1 MLDNEI
7 TYKIIG
13 ATYKVYKTLGP
24 GLLESIYEEALC
36 IQLHIDGLK
45 VERQMPVPIIYEG
58 VRLNEDLRLDLLV
71 EDRIIVEI
79 KSVREIKEIHYKQLL
94 TYLKLKNLH
103 LGLLINFNTIDI
115 KSSIRRVINGFE

>member
-13 ATYKVYKTLGP
+13 AIYKVYKTLGP

-36 IQLHIDGLK
+36 IQLQADGLK
-45 VERQMPVPIIYEG
+45 VERQVPVSIIYEG
-58 VRLNEDLRLDLLV
+58 IRLAEDLRLDLLV
-71 EDRIIVEI
+71 QGRIIVEI
-79 KSVREIKEIHYKQLL
+79 KSVSDIKDIHYKQLL

-115 KSSIRRVINGFE
+115 KSSIRRVINGF